1 MGNDKVELKSVD
13 HIGIVVRDC
22 DKVIESWSELFGLGP
37 WNFREM
43 GGGGVTLRVAF
54 GYLGKI
60 RIDLIQ
66 PVEGKVLHSEFLEE
80 HGEGLH
86 HLGFYV
92 DDVDK
97 EAAKLVEKGAKILI
111 NNPGNYI
118 YLDTGG
124 PGGVIFELM
133 GEHLRGL

>member
-43 GGGGVTLRVAF
+43 GGGGVKLRVGF
-54 GYLGKI
+54 GYLGNI

-92 DDVDK
+92 DDVNK

>member
-1 MGNDKVELKSVD
+1 MTSSRVELKSVD

-22 DKVIESWSELFGLGP
+22 DKVIESWSELFGIGP
-37 WNFREM
+37 WTFREM
-43 GGGGVTLRVAF
+43 GGGSVKLKVGV
-54 GYLGKI
+54 GYLGSI
-60 RIDLIQ
+60 RIDLVQ
-66 PVEGKVLHSEFLEE
+66 PVEGKVLHSDFLEE

-97 EAAKLVEKGAKILI
+97 EAAKLVEKGAKVLI

-124 PGGVIFELM
+124 PGGVIYELM

>member
-1 MGNDKVELKSVD
+1 MANDKVELKSVD

-22 DKVIESWSELFGLGP
+22 DKVIESWSKLFGLGP

-43 GGGGVTLRVAF
+43 GGGGVKLRVAF

-97 EAAKLVEKGAKILI
+97 EAAKLVEKGAKVLI

-124 PGGVIFELM
+124 PGGVIYELM

>member
-22 DKVIESWSELFGLGP
+22 DKVIESWSELFGLGT

-43 GGGGVTLRVAF
+43 GGGGVKLRVAF
-54 GYLGKI
+54 GYLGTI

-66 PVEGKVLHSEFLEE
+66 PVEGKVLHSDFLEE

>member
-1 MGNDKVELKSVD
+1 MAGDKVELKSVD

-22 DKVIESWSELFGLGP
+22 DKVIESWSALFGIGP
-37 WNFREM
+37 WTFREM
-43 GGGGVTLRVAF
+43 GGGSVKLRVGV
-54 GYLGKI
+54 GYLGPI

-92 DDVDK
+92 DDVD
-97 EAAKLVEKGAKILI
+97 AAAASLVAEGAKVLI
-111 NNPGNYI
+111 NNPGNFV
-118 YLDTGG
+118 YLETGG

-133 GEHLRGL
+133 SERLRGL

>member
-13 HIGIVVRDC
+13 HIGIVVKDC

-37 WNFREM
+37 WTFREM
-43 GGGGVTLRVAF
+43 GGGGVKLRVAF
-54 GYLGKI
+54 GYLGPI

-66 PVEGKVLHSEFLEE
+66 PVEGRVLHSEFLEE

-118 YLDTGG
+118 YIDTGG

>member
-1 MGNDKVELKSVD
+1 MPDKKLELKSVD

-22 DKVIESWSELFGLGP
+22 DKVIESWSALFGMGP
-37 WNFREM
+37 WTFREM
-43 GGGGVTLRVAF
+43 GGGSVKLRVAA
-54 GYLGKI
+54 GYLGSI

-66 PVEGKVLHSEFLEE
+66 PVAGKVLHSEYLEE

-92 DDVDK
+92 DDVD
-97 EAAKLVEKGAKILI
+97 AAAASLVKMGSKILI
-111 NNPGNYI
+111 NNPGNYV

-133 GEHLRGL
+133 SERLRGL

>member
-43 GGGGVTLRVAF
+43 GGGGVKLRVAF
-54 GYLGKI
+54 GYLGNI

-124 PGGVIFELM
+124 PGGVIYELM

>member
-37 WNFREM
+37 WTFREV
-43 GGGGVTLRVAF
+43 GGGGVKLRVGV
-54 GYLGKI
+54 GYLGPI

-66 PVEGKVLHSEFLEE
+66 PVEGRVLHSEFLEE

-97 EAAKLVEKGAKILI
+97 EAAKLVEKGGKILI